1 MFIPTVSMEARRGN
15 GIPGTEVAAW
25 GLGLKSGSSGRAASA
40 FFKLLSHFFS
50 FHVPFKTPEA
60 VNGKAKD
67 HC

>member
-1 MFIPTVSMEARRGN
+1 MESLELKLLRGGWDSN
-15 GIPGTEVAAW
+15 
-25 GLGLKSGSSGRAASA
+25 LGPLVEQQVL

-50 FHVPFKTPEA
+50 FHVPFKIPEA